1 MAAVASCLSFAVASS
16 FGLSA
21 GWKVLHRGDFEA
33 AFYGMAPLRLR
44 RFSQVALGPVVALES
59 AVAAL
64 LVAGTLV
71 PVVWILGDT
80 VAVVALIGFSATLY
94 RADEIEDCGCWSMP
108 SVADGRTRRNLTL
121 LRNAVL
127 LLILLTAIA
136 LPHQIHLD
144 PAFAFAFGAG
154 LLVGLLVTELPQV
167 VVVATFSRGSTA

>member
-1 MAAVASCLSFAVASS
+1 MAAVASCLSFTVASS

-33 AFYGMAPLRLR
+33 AFYRMAPLRLR
-44 RFSQVALGPVVALES
+44 RFSHLALMPVVAIES
-59 AVAAL
+59 VTAAL
-64 LVAGTLV
+64 LVAGTLI

-80 VAVVALIGFSATLY
+80 VAVLALIGFSATLY
-94 RADEIEDCGCWSMP
+94 HADEIEDCGCWSMP

-127 LLILLTAIA
+127 LIALLAAIA
-136 LPHQIHLD
+136 LPHRTHLD

-154 LLVGLLVTELPQV
+154 LLIGLLELEPK
-167 VVVATFSRGSTA
+167 